1 MKTSIKLIS
10 LLSISALTAC
20 GGGGGGGG
28 GSTAQP
34 ATPAAAQDIVAQR
47 DFSFDVG
54 EKITLSIDY
63 SGSTKGALHLYSEA
77 AFVKAD
83 GEVIPDPVSRITT
96 IYPDLTGE
104 VELEINTN
112 WDSLYVRWVPMTS
125 SESEQTWSIPLGQ
138 PSNSYHL
145 AF

>member
-10 LLSISALTAC
+10 LLSISVLTAC
-20 GGGGGGGG
+20 GGGGG

-96 IYPDLTGE
+96 IYPDLTDE
-104 VELEINTN
+104 VKLEVNTN

-125 SESEQTWSIPLGQ
+125 SESEQTWSITLGQ

-145 AF
+145 TF

>member
-1 MKTSIKLIS
+1 MKTSIKSVS
-10 LLSISALTAC
+10 LLAILALTAC

-34 ATPAAAQDIVAQR
+34 TATVAAEDIVASR

-63 SGSTKGALHLYSEA
+63 LGETKGALHLYSKA
-77 AFVKAD
+77 AFAKAD
-83 GEVIPDPVSRITT
+83 GEAIPDPVSRITT
-96 IYPDLTGE
+96 IYPDLTDE
-104 VELEINTN
+104 VELEINSN

-125 SESEQTWSIPLGQ
+125 SESEQTWSISLGE

-145 AF
+145 TF

>member
-1 MKTSIKLIS
+1 MAQRLN
-10 LLSISALTAC
+10 LLHQLL
-20 GGGGGGGG
+20 
-28 GSTAQP
+28 
-34 ATPAAAQDIVAQR
+34 AQDIVAQR

-96 IYPDLTGE
+96 IYPELTDE
-104 VELEINTN
+104 VRT
-112 WDSLYVRWVPMTS
+112 
-125 SESEQTWSIPLGQ
+125 
-138 PSNSYHL
+138 
-145 AF
+145 

>member
-1 MKTSIKLIS
+1 MKTSIKLAS
-10 LLSISALTAC
+10 LLSILALTAC

-34 ATPAAAQDIVAQR
+34 AAPAAAQDIVAQR

-63 SGSTKGALHLYSEA
+63 SGATKGALHLYSKA

-83 GEVIPDPVSRITT
+83 GEAIPDPVSRITT
-96 IYPDLTGE
+96 IYPDLTDE
-104 VELEINTN
+104 VELEINAN
-112 WDSLYVRWVPMTS
+112 WDNLYVRWVPMTS
-125 SESEQTWSIPLGQ
+125 SESEQTWSVPLGQ

-145 AF
+145 TF